1 MPFNSKNVFWLIGLF
16 GKFKVD
22 QLNTYAILFK
32 DYPSYY
38 QYNPNIWN
46 PLIAFLCVQ
55 SKTIFLFRHIF
66 ENINKIVRQKWT
78 KYCFFG
84 AVPVSYLLVEN
95 WKLKKFLF
103 VLFLKTITVFPS
115 KNVFICLLFLKILR
129 VSLHPGM
136 TSMFE
141 ITSYAYIELGR
152 SQGGSL
158 IFELYCIFMH

>member
-78 KYCFFG
+78 KYCFFW
-84 AVPVSYLLVEN
+84 SCTCKLLTY
-95 WKLKKFLF
+95 WKLKTKKVFIRL
-103 VLFLKTITVFPS
+103 VPKNYYSFPS

-141 ITSYAYIELGR
+141 IISYTYIKLGR

-158 IFELYCIFMH
+158 IFELYYIFMH